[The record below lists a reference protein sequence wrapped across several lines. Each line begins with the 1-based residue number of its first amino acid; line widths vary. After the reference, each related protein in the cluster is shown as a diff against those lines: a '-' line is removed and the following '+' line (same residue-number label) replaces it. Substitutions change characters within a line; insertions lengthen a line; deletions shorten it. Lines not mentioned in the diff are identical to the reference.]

1 MASEGENDKSA
12 KDLRS
17 FKNFV
22 SLGFYNMSWVGT
34 KQLYTRRSTMRS
46 RFV

>member
-1 MASEGENDKSA
+1 MV

-22 SLGFYNMSWVGT
+22 SLTGLKKHVLLRNEASV
-34 KQLYTRRSTMRS
+34 Q
-46 RFV
+46 V

>member
-1 MASEGENDKSA
+1 MSL

-22 SLGFYNMSWVGT
+22 SLFYGKL
-34 KQLYTRRSTMRS
+34 KQIKHETTIHQRRMGSGN
-46 RFV
+46 